1 MSDARSNSLPVIVL
15 GQKPEK
21 KKHRGLFRR
30 LAKAIPG
37 RKKKSPGASG
47 ANGEDYGSGSE
58 SIDHSD
64 SPQPLTPSLSM
75 DSLDVDNATVIPAN
89 YLVHIQDET
98 DPASPV
104 RTALEAA
111 KLSFVRVLPVEVL
124 KEVRS
129 LLQCLQSDNQNS
141 QVS

>member
-1 MSDARSNSLPVIVL
+1 MSDARSNSFPVTLVL
-15 GQKPEK
+15 AQKPEK

-37 RKKKSPGASG
+37 RKKKSPGPSAADG
-47 ANGEDYGSGSE
+47 YGSGSE

-75 DSLDVDNATVIPAN
+75 DSLDVDNVAVIPAN
-89 YLVHIQDET
+89 YLVHVQDET
-98 DPASPV
+98 DSASPV

-111 KLSFVRVLPVEVL
+111 KLSFIRIPPVEVL

-141 QVS
+141 QVE

>member
-1 MSDARSNSLPVIVL
+1 MSDARSNSFPVTLVL
-15 GQKPEK
+15 AQKPEK

-37 RKKKSPGASG
+37 RKKKSPGPSA
-47 ANGEDYGSGSE
+47 ANGDGYGSGSE

-75 DSLDVDNATVIPAN
+75 DSLDVDAVIPAN
-89 YLVHIQDET
+89 YLVHVQDET
-98 DPASPV
+98 DSASPV

-111 KLSFVRVLPVEVL
+111 KLSLTRIPPVEVL

-129 LLQCLQSDNQNS
+129 LLQRLQSDNQNS
-141 QVS
+141 QVE